1 MSDNNVRI
9 VSYTPTEPSLT
20 VTMQSG
26 TRMPATKNF
35 VRSSIGTDVL
45 LAFGATVP
53 DVLREMANGLE
64 AEGISAVDGVSLHY
78 ELDFDLPEDT
88 YCLTAYVYPKPEET

>member
-1 MSDNNVRI
+1 
-9 VSYTPTEPSLT
+9 
-20 VTMQSG
+20 
-26 TRMPATKNF
+26 
-35 VRSSIGTDVL
+35 
-45 LAFGATVP
+45 
-53 DVLREMANGLE
+53 LE